1 MERRNLSVTLLS
13 LFFVLLLTVP
23 ALAIKIARESQMVAG
38 RSGSPLLISI
48 KTRSFNPESKRKKL
62 ADKTPKPW
70 LGKNILIAKVRDGFA
85 EYEFESSVAGE
96 AHIYARVMTLRADG
110 EQSWFIGLL
119 L

>member
-62 ADKTPKPW
+62 ADKTSKPW

-85 EYEFESSVAGE
+85 EYEFETVAGE